1 MNVHSVVIVPPLS
14 SQKDLVI
21 YGFLLFSL
29 FTIATID
36 WHGRRGP
43 PPLPV
48 MPLRAG
54 HLVVRIP
61 LRSPINQFSML
72 YKEDEVSGDSCQKP
86 QIAYSFCSWKSRYE
100 PAEYHCKWT
109 FKWVFG
115 IQEPASVA
123 FTALNMSMHFHGWL
137 SFFILLH
144 YSAIVQRGEQDEN
157 VKKEFFAKFVIYQM
171 ISGYIVLLAVV
182 SIRLAR
188 FCNVISLNRSFLGT
202 PTKEDWPDVTTRL
215 KVWGK
220 NIPYE
225 NVRTPSN
232 ANT

>member
-36 WHGRRGP
+36 LGISLNTAPAWPSWPSAIAGDAIKGWTPRR
-43 PPLPV
+43 
-48 MPLRAG
+48 AN
-54 HLVVRIP
+54 
-61 LRSPINQFSML
+61 SF
-72 YKEDEVSGDSCQKP
+72 EKP
-86 QIAYSFCSWKSRYE
+86 DK
-100 PAEYHCKWT
+100 
-109 FKWVFG
+109 
-115 IQEPASVA
+115 EPASVA
-123 FTALNMSMHFHGWL
+123 FSALNMAMHFHGWL

-144 YSAIVQRGEQDEN
+144 YS
-157 VKKEFFAKFVIYQM
+157 
-171 ISGYIVLLAVV
+171 L
-182 SIRLAR
+182 
-188 FCNVISLNRSFLGT
+188 LGT

-220 NIPYE
+220 NIPYG